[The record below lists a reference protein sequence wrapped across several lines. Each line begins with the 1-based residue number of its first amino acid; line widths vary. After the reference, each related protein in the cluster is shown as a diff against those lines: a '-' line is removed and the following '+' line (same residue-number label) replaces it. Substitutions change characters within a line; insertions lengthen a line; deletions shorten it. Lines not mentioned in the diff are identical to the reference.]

1 MKTKFVIFT
10 LVFFL
15 FYMDKDSLAQEREG
29 ITIIVNGVS
38 FVMKFVESDRFIM
51 GAQSFG
57 HQWANFDSEAAG
69 DETPPHFVTLSSF
82 YIGETEVTQGLWE
95 AVMGTTVE
103 QQRDKANP
111 EWPLRGVGADYPMY
125 YVSWYDCQEFV
136 LRLNELTGRTFRLP
150 TEAEWEFAARGGK
163 EAKGDRYAGNRHM
176 GLAGWYYMNSAS
188 SSHPVKGKAV
198 NELGLYDMSGN
209 VWEWCS
215 DWYGIYERLPQ
226 TDPQGPVSGEER
238 VLRGGGWA
246 YYASRCRVSFRY
258 KFNPEHCNSSYG
270 FRLVMVPENK
280 AD

>member
-1 MKTKFVIFT
+1 
-10 LVFFL
+10 
-15 FYMDKDSLAQEREG
+15 MDKDSLAQEREG

-82 YIGETEVTQGLWE
+82 YIGETEVTQRLWE

-103 QQRDKANP
+103 HQRDKANP
-111 EWPLRGVGADYPMY
+111 DWPLRGVGADYPMY
-125 YVSWYDCQEFV
+125 YVSWYDCQAFV

-163 EAKGDRYAGNRHM
+163 EAKGDRYAGSRHM

-209 VWEWCS
+209 VWEWCN

-226 TDPQGPVSGEER
+226 TDPQGPASGEER

>member
-1 MKTKFVIFT
+1 MKTSFA

-15 FYMDKDSLAQEREG
+15 LFISQTILAQEEM
-29 ITIIVNGVS
+29 TLSVNGVS
-38 FVMKFVESDRFIM
+38 FTMKYVKGDRFIM
-51 GAQSFG
+51 GSQNVG
-57 HQWANFDSEAAG
+57 HQWENFDSEAEG
-69 DETPPHFVTLSSF
+69 DETPPHYVTLSSF

-103 QQRDKANP
+103 QQRDNTNP
-111 EWPLRGVGADYPMY
+111 EWPLRGVGAEYPMY
-125 YVSWYDCQEFV
+125 FVSWEDCQLFV
-136 LRLNELTGRTFRLP
+136 AKLSELTGRTFRLP

-163 EAKGDRYAGNRHM
+163 KSQRDKYAGSKQM

-188 SSHPVKGKAV
+188 SSHPVKGKAA

-215 DWYGIYERLPQ
+215 DWFGIYERLPQ
-226 TDPQGPVSGEER
+226 TDPQGPAMGEER

-258 KFNPEHCNSSYG
+258 KFSPNHCNSSYG
-270 FRLVMVPENK
+270 FRLVMVP
-280 AD
+280 

>member
-1 MKTKFVIFT
+1 MKTKFIKIVLALF
-10 LVFFL
+10 LVGMTCVL
-15 FYMDKDSLAQEREG
+15 VAQEE
-29 ITIIVNGVS
+29 IVVTVNEVS
-38 FVMKFVESDRFIM
+38 FTMKYVEGDRFIM

-163 EAKGDRYAGNRHM
+163 EAKGDRYAGNRRM
-176 GLAGWYYMNSAS
+176 GLAGWYYMNRAS